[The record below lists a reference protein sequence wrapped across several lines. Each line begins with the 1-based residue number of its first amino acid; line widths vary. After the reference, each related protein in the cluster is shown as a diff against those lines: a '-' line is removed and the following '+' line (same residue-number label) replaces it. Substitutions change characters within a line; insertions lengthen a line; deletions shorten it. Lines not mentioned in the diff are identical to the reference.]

1 MFVPAFFVIVQR
13 FDEWRAARNQK
24 AGRRLNRR
32 GNGIMELGLAG
43 KVALVTG
50 SSRGIGR
57 GIAVALAQEGCD
69 LVLTGTDEAALKDAA
84 SAVTAHG
91 RKARTVAI
99 DLRKDAAP
107 AALTDAVKSAFGRLD
122 ILVNNAGTTKRGDF
136 MTLTDADWAEGYA
149 LKFFAHVR
157 LSRAAWPL
165 LKASGGSL
173 VSIGGTSGRVPT
185 AGFTIGSSVNAAV
198 AAFSKALAD
207 LGKTDGV
214 QVNCIHPS
222 YVDTE
227 RFARRVKA
235 DMERTGK
242 SEAEVREWHR
252 ADIGTI
258 RLGTTDDVGN
268 LVAFI
273 VSPRGRWLHGATVD
287 LDGGEVKAF

>member
-1 MFVPAFFVIVQR
+1 
-13 FDEWRAARNQK
+13 
-24 AGRRLNRR
+24 
-32 GNGIMELGLAG
+32 MELGLAG

-57 GIAVALAQEGCD
+57 GIASALAREGCD
-69 LVLTGTDEAALKDAA
+69 LILTGTDEVALRSAADAVA
-84 SAVTAHG
+84 AHG
-91 RKARTVAI
+91 RSARSVAI
-99 DLRKDAAP
+99 DLRTDAAP
-107 AALTDAVKSAFGRLD
+107 AVLLAAATDTYGRLD

-136 MTLTDADWAEGYA
+136 LTLTDADWTDGYA

-157 LSRAAWPL
+157 LARAAWPL
-165 LKASGGSL
+165 LKASSGSL
-173 VSIGGTSGRVPT
+173 VTIGGTSGRMPT
-185 AGFTIGSSVNAAV
+185 AGFTIGSSVNAAC

-222 YVDTE
+222 YVDTD

-235 DMERTGK
+235 DMDRTGK

-252 ADIGTI
+252 QDIGTI
-258 RLGTTDDVGN
+258 RLGTTDDVAD

-287 LDGGEVKAF
+287 LDGGEVKAI

>member
-1 MFVPAFFVIVQR
+1 MCSSDLDDVAATI
-13 FDEWRAARNQK
+13 RA
-24 AGRRLNRR
+24 L
-32 GNGIMELGLAG
+32 
-43 KVALVTG
+43 
-50 SSRGIGR
+50 
-57 GIAVALAQEGCD
+57 
-69 LVLTGTDEAALKDAA
+69 
-84 SAVTAHG
+84 G
-91 RKARTVAI
+91 RKAAI
-99 DLRKDAAP
+99 VVLDLREERAP
-107 AALTDAVKSAFGRLD
+107 AVLIQAVRREFGHLD

-136 MTLTDADWAEGYA
+136 LTLTDADWTEGYA

-157 LSRAAWPL
+157 LARAAWPL

-252 ADIGTI
+252 QDIGVT
-258 RLGTTDDVGN
+258 RFGTPEDIGG
-268 LVAFI
+268 LIAFM
-273 VSPRGRWLHGATVD
+273 VSARGRWLHGATID
-287 LDGGEVKAF
+287 MDGGEVKGM

>member
-1 MFVPAFFVIVQR
+1 
-13 FDEWRAARNQK
+13 
-24 AGRRLNRR
+24 
-32 GNGIMELGLAG
+32 MELGLAG

-69 LVLTGTDEAALKDAA
+69 LVLTGTDQKALAETAA
-84 SAVTAHG
+84 AVEKHG
-91 RKARTVAI
+91 RKARAVAI
-99 DLRKDAAP
+99 DLRHETAP
-107 AALTDAVKSAFGRLD
+107 AALTDAAKSAYGRLD

-136 MTLTDADWAEGYA
+136 LTLTDTDWADGYA
-149 LKFFAHVR
+149 LKLFAHVR

-252 ADIGTI
+252 QDIGTI
-258 RLGTTDDVGN
+258 RLGTTDDVAN

>member
-1 MFVPAFFVIVQR
+1 
-13 FDEWRAARNQK
+13 
-24 AGRRLNRR
+24 
-32 GNGIMELGLAG
+32 MELGLAG

-69 LVLTGTDEAALKDAA
+69 VVLTGTDEAALKDTAA
-84 SAVTAHG
+84 AVAAHG

-99 DLRKDAAP
+99 DLRKDTAP
-107 AALTDAVKSAFGRLD
+107 AALTDAAKSAFGRLD
-122 ILVNNAGTTKRGDF
+122 ILVNNAGATKRGDF
-136 MTLTDADWAEGYA
+136 LTLTDTDWADGYA

-165 LKASGGSL
+165 LKESNGSL

-258 RLGTTDDVGN
+258 RLGTTDDVAN

>member
-1 MFVPAFFVIVQR
+1 
-13 FDEWRAARNQK
+13 
-24 AGRRLNRR
+24 
-32 GNGIMELGLAG
+32 MELGLAG

-136 MTLTDADWAEGYA
+136 FTLTDADWAEGYA

>member
-1 MFVPAFFVIVQR
+1 
-13 FDEWRAARNQK
+13 
-24 AGRRLNRR
+24 
-32 GNGIMELGLAG
+32 MELGLAG

-258 RLGTTDDVGN
+258 RLGTTDDVAN